1 LTGRIDFTSTIFVA
15 NSGHAHPR
23 VIKELRKQL
32 DRKLLHTYVFA
43 HEARA
48 RFLKKLIAVTPGQF
62 EKAFLLSS
70 GTEATECALKLMRMY
85 GQTIKPSKLGIVSF
99 QGAMHGRTMAAE
111 MLKGNPA
118 SSTWI
123 GYRDPNMYQLP
134 FPYPW
139 SAPQENSRDYDWGQ
153 RFEEDM
159 AALGRKGLDFNSIA
173 GFMIE
178 SYLGWGAIFYPRRY
192 IQKLSEFA
200 KRHKCLVVFDDI
212 QGGFGRTGKLFAYQ
226 HYGVEPDM
234 LCLGKALSSCLPL
247 SAVIGRRALMDLPD
261 VGSMSSTH
269 SANPLCC
276 AAGLANLEAIEE
288 AGLVKESARK
298 GKILH
303 AYLTRLKSRYARRIA
318 YVFGEGLLAGILFH
332 DPQTGKIDT
341 LFPSKV
347 CERAMQKG
355 LLLVHTGRESIKIGP
370 PLVITDDALW
380 EGLAV
385 LEESIE
391 EIATE
396 EHG

>member
-1 LTGRIDFTSTIFVA
+1 
-15 NSGHAHPR
+15 
-23 VIKELRKQL
+23 
-32 DRKLLHTYVFA
+32 
-43 HEARA
+43 
-48 RFLKKLIAVTPGQF
+48 
-62 EKAFLLSS
+62 
-70 GTEATECALKLMRMY
+70 
-85 GQTIKPSKLGIVSF
+85 
-99 QGAMHGRTMAAE
+99 
-111 MLKGNPA
+111 
-118 SSTWI
+118 
-123 GYRDPNMYQLP
+123 
-134 FPYPW
+134 
-139 SAPQENSRDYDWGQ
+139 
-153 RFEEDM
+153 
-159 AALGRKGLDFNSIA
+159 
-173 GFMIE
+173 
-178 SYLGWGAIFYPRRY
+178 
-192 IQKLSEFA
+192 
-200 KRHKCLVVFDDI
+200 
-212 QGGFGRTGKLFAYQ
+212 
-226 HYGVEPDM
+226 
-234 LCLGKALSSCLPL
+234 
-247 SAVIGRRALMDLPD
+247 MDLPD